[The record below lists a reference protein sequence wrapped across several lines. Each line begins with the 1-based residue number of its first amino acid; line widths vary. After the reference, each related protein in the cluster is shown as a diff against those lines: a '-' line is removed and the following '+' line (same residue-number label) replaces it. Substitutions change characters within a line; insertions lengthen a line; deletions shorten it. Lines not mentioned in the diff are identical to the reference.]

1 MKNLWILFFK
11 KKAEELVARAREIF
25 DQFDTNHNGSIE
37 ASELKEVFKQFDI
50 DLADETV
57 DNMVIL
63 FYVKFGI
70 VKFTVLRV
78 LNYKKI
84 LFFRVF
90 SKKFLI
96 FSGN

>member
-1 MKNLWILFFK
+1 MNFIIL
-11 KKAEELVARAREIF
+11 KKAEELVARARKIF
-25 DQFDTNHNGSIE
+25 DLLDLNHSGSIG
-37 ASELKEVFKQFDI
+37 ASELKEVFKQLDI
-50 DLADETV
+50 DIDDKTV
-57 DNMVIL
+57 RNMVIL
-63 FYVKFGI
+63 FYIKFGI

-90 SKKFLI
+90 SRNFLI